1 MEQISIPLRSMYIF
15 SISKSGFLTCFEF
28 WVENVS
34 RDIDNINVIDSTTS
48 SLYDRFL
55 DFCKKNNSQAT
66 SKIVFSKKTNKFFN
80 TRVVSKRFGNTVVR
94 VFVANK

>member
-34 RDIDNINVIDSTTS
+34 RDIDNINIIAVQPVCDCHKLTI
-48 SLYDRFL
+48 
-55 DFCKKNNSQAT
+55 
-66 SKIVFSKKTNKFFN
+66 FSKKLLHLTNKC
-80 TRVVSKRFGNTVVR
+80 VIIYLVKGS
-94 VFVANK
+94 